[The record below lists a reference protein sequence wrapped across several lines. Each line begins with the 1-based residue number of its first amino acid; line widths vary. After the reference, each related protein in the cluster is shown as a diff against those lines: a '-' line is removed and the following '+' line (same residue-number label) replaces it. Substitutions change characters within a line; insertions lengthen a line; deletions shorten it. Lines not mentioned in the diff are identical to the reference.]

1 MSYNIVTIE
10 SLLADS
16 LPTSNYTWSEKF
28 PNLSS
33 LSPNIKYEGD
43 KKLLLKKYSTYNDF
57 SNTFGKEVLRRTK
70 RAFIDYRSLK
80 YAMSQLSWEEKYFPN
95 SIRATI
101 HQKQQDILGL
111 RIYPEYK
118 KASKLLPYHGIAV
131 LKTLDGNDCM
141 LIQPE
146 INAASQTGV
155 KRYINNYNF
164 SDFYIA

>member
-1 MSYNIVTIE
+1 
-10 SLLADS
+10 
-16 LPTSNYTWSEKF
+16 
-28 PNLSS
+28 
-33 LSPNIKYEGD
+33 
-43 KKLLLKKYSTYNDF
+43 
-57 SNTFGKEVLRRTK
+57 
-70 RAFIDYRSLK
+70 
-80 YAMSQLSWEEKYFPN
+80 MSQLSWEEKYFPN

-146 INAASQTGV
+146 INVASQIGV